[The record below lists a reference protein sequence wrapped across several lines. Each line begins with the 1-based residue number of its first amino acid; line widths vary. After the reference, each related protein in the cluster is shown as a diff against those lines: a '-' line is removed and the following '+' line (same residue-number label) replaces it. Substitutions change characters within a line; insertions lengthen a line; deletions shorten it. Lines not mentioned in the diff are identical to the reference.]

1 MAADDRRLHPLSWI
15 FTAAQVAR
23 TFIVPILV
31 AFFASGGS
39 SYELWGALVLGP
51 VAATAVLKY
60 FVYRYRLAE
69 DEMVVRDGVFT
80 RTERRIPYER
90 IQNIDLVQNPLHRVF
105 RVALVRVET
114 ASGTRPEAVM
124 RVLSLAAVEEMRARV
139 FAGRRATTAASPA
152 AVASSATANA
162 ASDVSAP
169 AAAGTAPAPAA
180 AHGASAAADPYAA
193 PNVAGT
199 LPGAVADARERVLLK
214 LPPGELVKLG
224 IVSNKGLVVVGAAL
238 GVLSQSGRW
247 DTDWDELVGTWLEP
261 AAGWLDLGSAA
272 AWLTAAR
279 SAHPVTTALLLAIVV
294 VVAAFVV
301 LRVLSIGWFL
311 LQLHDFTLTRRGP
324 DLGAD
329 YGLLT
334 RISRTIPTLR
344 IQSLKATESPLHRR
358 FRRQSVELRTV
369 GGDASSDLDVDYNPQ
384 QGGSGAKTQWLAPM
398 LETAR
403 VPELLRQ
410 VTPDADLSAVAWEPI
425 SERARWRIV
434 RRWLAVVVPATL
446 LAALAVHPWTLAVG
460 ASLALFGWLHAR
472 LYVKHAAYALTS
484 WGILSRIGWWNR
496 TLTIV
501 RYGKIQTVTLG
512 ESPFDR
518 RNGMASVRVD
528 TAGAEAGGHTIAIPY
543 LEAGVARRV
552 AGRLYDEAGRRTF
565 RWA

>member
-1 MAADDRRLHPLSWI
+1 MAADYRRLHPLSWI
-15 FTAAQVAR
+15 FSAAQVAR

-31 AFFASGGS
+31 ALFASGGG
-39 SYELWGALVLGP
+39 SYELWGAAVLGP
-51 VAATAVLKY
+51 VMAAAVLKY

-80 RTERRIPYER
+80 RTERRIPYAR
-90 IQNIDLVQNPLHRVF
+90 VQNIDLVQNPIHRAF
-105 RVALVRVET
+105 KVALVRVET

-139 FAGRRATTAASPA
+139 FAGRREAPPA
-152 AVASSATANA
+152 AN
-162 ASDVSAP
+162 
-169 AAAGTAPAPAA
+169 
-180 AHGASAAADPYAA
+180 GADAAADATA
-193 PNVAGT
+193 TVAGAS
-199 LPGAVADARERVLLK
+199 GRVLLK
-214 LPPGELVKLG
+214 LPAGELVKLG
-224 IVSNKGLVVVGAAL
+224 IVSNKGMVVVGAAL
-238 GVLSQSGRW
+238 GLLSQQGWW
-247 DTDWDELVGTWLEP
+247 DMDWDEVVEPWLRP
-261 AAGWLDLGSAA
+261 AAERLDLEGAAQWLDA
-272 AWLTAAR
+272 TR
-279 SAHPVTTALLLAIVV
+279 FAHPVATAVLLGIAIL
-294 VVAAFVV
+294 VVAFVL
-301 LRVLSIGWFL
+301 LRLLSIGWFL
-311 LQLHDFTLTRRGP
+311 LQLHDFTLTRRGT
-324 DLGAD
+324 DIGAE
-329 YGLLT
+329 YGLFT

-369 GGDASSDLDVDYNPQ
+369 GGDASSDVEVDYNPQ

-403 VPELLRQ
+403 VPDLVRQ
-410 VTPDADLSAVAWEPI
+410 VTPETDLSTVAWEPI
-425 SERARWRIV
+425 SGRARWRIV
-434 RRWLAVVVPATL
+434 RRWLAVLVPGTL
-446 LAALAVHPWTLAVG
+446 LAALAFHPWTLAVG
-460 ASLALFGWLHAR
+460 ATLGLLGWLHAR

-543 LEAGVARRV
+543 LEAAVARRV
-552 AGRLYDEAGRRTF
+552 AGRLYDEAGRRAF

>member
-1 MAADDRRLHPLSWI
+1 MAADDQRLHPLSWI
-15 FTAAQVAR
+15 FSAAQVAR

-31 AFFASGGS
+31 ALFASGGG
-39 SYELWGALVLGP
+39 SYELWGAVIVGP
-51 VAATAVLKY
+51 VIAAAVLKY

-80 RTERRIPYER
+80 RTERRIPYAR
-90 IQNIDLVQNPLHRVF
+90 IQNIDLVQNPLHRFF

-124 RVLSLAAVEEMRARV
+124 RVLSLDAVEEMRARV
-139 FAGRRATTAASPA
+139 FAGRRDAAPTAGAASESA
-152 AVASSATANA
+152 AVSTVSARVTARTASTASAATANDA
-162 ASDVSAP
+162 A
-169 AAAGTAPAPAA
+169 
-180 AHGASAAADPYAA
+180 AAADPDVL
-193 PNVAGT
+193 PDVAGAP
-199 LPGAVADARERVLLK
+199 PGAVADARESVLLK
-214 LPPGELVKLG
+214 LPSRELVKLG

-238 GVLSQSGRW
+238 GLLSQQGWW
-247 DTDWDELVGTWLEP
+247 DMDWDEMVEPWLRP
-261 AAGWLDLGSAA
+261 AAAWLSLEAA
-272 AWLTAAR
+272 AEWLTAAR
-279 SAHPVTTALLLAIVV
+279 TAHPIATAVLLGIGIL
-294 VVAAFVV
+294 VVAFVL
-301 LRVLSIGWFL
+301 LRLLSIGWFL
-311 LQLHDFTLTRRGP
+311 LQLHDFTLTRRGT
-324 DLGAD
+324 DIGAE
-329 YGLLT
+329 YGLFT
-334 RISRTIPTLR
+334 RISRTIPTFR

-358 FRRQSVELRTV
+358 FRRQSLELRTV
-369 GGDASSDLDVDYNPQ
+369 GGDASSDVGVDYNPQ
-384 QGGSGAKTQWLAPM
+384 QGGPGAKTQWLAPM

-403 VPELLRQ
+403 VPKIVRQ

-425 SERARWRIV
+425 SGRARWRIV
-434 RRWLAVVVPATL
+434 RRWLAVVAPGTL

-460 ASLALFGWLHAR
+460 AALGLFGWLHAH

-496 TLTIV
+496 TMTIV

-543 LEAGVARRV
+543 LEAAVARRV
-552 AGRLYDEAGRRTF
+552 AGRLYDEAGRRAF